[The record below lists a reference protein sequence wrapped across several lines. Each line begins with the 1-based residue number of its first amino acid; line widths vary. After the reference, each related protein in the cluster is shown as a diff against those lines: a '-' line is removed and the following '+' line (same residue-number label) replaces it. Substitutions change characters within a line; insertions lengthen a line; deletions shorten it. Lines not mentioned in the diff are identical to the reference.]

1 MRGIGNKNIQETK
14 SDFSTKFDRLYAT
27 QKYIA
32 AFDLCIQNFKTS
44 SFEEVQKKAKLVIP
58 KIKNNL
64 EISNVDKFTYDNIV
78 DIFIDS
84 KRKMKMKNGKLKISF
99 SLVEIR
105 KEYKKV
111 YIACHSTVPILLTIL
126 LNIITIFSMCCLGAI
141 IYTRTYWGNGW
152 YEYENGFL
160 ISYSIAI
167 GMPTFLGVFI
177 TKKLWNLQHSNRKI
191 LRIIATAL
199 LKIYS
204 NEGI

>member
-32 AFDLCIQNFKTS
+32 AFDLCIQNVKTS
-44 SFEEVQKKAKLVIP
+44 SIEEVQKKAKLVIP

-111 YIACHSTVPILLTIL
+111 YIACHSTVPILLIIL
-126 LNIITIFSMCCLGAI
+126 LNIITIFSMFRLGVL
-141 IYTRTYWGNGW
+141 IYDITYWENGW
-152 YEYENGFL
+152 YEYGFL
-160 ISYSIAI
+160 AFVYIAI
-167 GMPTFLGVFI
+167 MPTLLGVFI

-199 LKIYS
+199 LKTYS
-204 NEGI
+204 NERV

>member
-32 AFDLCIQNFKTS
+32 AFDLCIQNVKTS
-44 SFEEVQKKAKLVIP
+44 SIEEVQKKAELVIP
-58 KIKNNL
+58 KLKGNL
-64 EISNVDKFTYDNIV
+64 ELSNVDKFTYDDIV
-78 DIFIDS
+78 DIFIGT
-84 KRKMKMKNGKLKISF
+84 KHKMKMKNGKLIISF

-105 KEYKKV
+105 KEYKQV

-126 LNIITIFSMCCLGAI
+126 LNIITIFSMWCLGAI
-141 IYTRTYWGNGW
+141 IYARTWW

-177 TKKLWNLQHSNRKI
+177 TKKLWNVQHSNRKI

-199 LKIYS
+199 LKTYS

>member
-32 AFDLCIQNFKTS
+32 AFDLCIQNVKTS
-44 SFEEVQKKAKLVIP
+44 SIEEVQKKAKLVIP

-111 YIACHSTVPILLTIL
+111 YISCHPTVPMLLTIL
-126 LNIITIFSMCCLGAI
+126 LNIITIFSMCCLGVLI
-141 IYTRTYWGNGW
+141 HEITYWENGW

-191 LRIIATAL
+191 LRIIATTL

>member
-32 AFDLCIQNFKTS
+32 AFDLCIQNVKTS
-44 SFEEVQKKAKLVIP
+44 SIEEVQKKAKLVIP

-105 KEYKKV
+105 KEYKQV

-126 LNIITIFSMCCLGAI
+126 LNIITIFSMWCLGAI
-141 IYTRTYWGNGW
+141 IYARTWW
-152 YEYENGFL
+152 YEYENGFFA
-160 ISYSIAI
+160 SVSIAI
-167 GMPTFLGVFI
+167 MPTLLGVFI

-199 LKIYS
+199 LKTYS
-204 NEGI
+204 NERV

>member
-1 MRGIGNKNIQETK
+1 MRGIGNMNTQGTK
-14 SDFSTKFDRLYAT
+14 SDFLTKFDRLYAT

-32 AFDLCIQNFKTS
+32 AFDLCIQNVKTS
-44 SFEEVQKKAKLVIP
+44 SMDEVQKKAELVIP
-58 KIKNNL
+58 KLKGNL
-64 EISNVDKFTYDNIV
+64 ELSNVDKFTYDDIV
-78 DIFIDS
+78 DIFIGT
-84 KRKMKMKNGKLKISF
+84 KHKMKMKNGKLIISF

-105 KEYKKV
+105 KEYKQV

-126 LNIITIFSMCCLGAI
+126 LNIITIFSMWCLGAI
-141 IYTRTYWGNGW
+141 IYARTWW

>member
-1 MRGIGNKNIQETK
+1 MRGIGNKNLQETK

-32 AFDLCIQNFKTS
+32 AFDLCIQNVKTS
-44 SFEEVQKKAKLVIP
+44 SIEEVQKKARLVIP

-64 EISNVDKFTYDNIV
+64 EISNIDKFTYDNIV

-111 YIACHSTVPILLTIL
+111 YISCHPTVPMLLTVL
-126 LNIITIFSMCCLGAI
+126 LSIITIFSMFGLGNI
-141 IYTRTYWGNGW
+141 IITQSLR
-152 YEYENGFL
+152 YEWNEMN
-160 ISYSIAI
+160 SYLVAI
-167 GMPTFLGVFI
+167 GLPVAFGGFI
-177 TKKLWNLQHSNRKI
+177 IKKLWNLQHSNRKI

-199 LKIYS
+199 LKTYS

>member
-1 MRGIGNKNIQETK
+1 MRGIGNTNTVGTK

-32 AFDLCIQNFKTS
+32 AFDLCIQNVKIS
-44 SFEEVQKKAKLVIP
+44 SMDEVQKNVKIVIP
-58 KIKNNL
+58 KIKSNL
-64 EISNVDKFTYDNIV
+64 EISNVEKFTYDDIV
-78 DIFIDS
+78 DIFIGS

-111 YIACHSTVPILLTIL
+111 YISCHPTVPMLLTVL
-126 LNIITIFSMCCLGAI
+126 LSIITIFSMFGLGII
-141 IYTRTYWGNGW
+141 IYIITHSLR
-152 YEYENGFL
+152 YEWNEMN
-160 ISYSIAI
+160 SYLVAI
-167 GMPTFLGVFI
+167 GLPVVFGGFI
-177 TKKLWNLQHSNRKI
+177 IKKLWNLQHSNRKI

-204 NEGI
+204 NERV

>member
-32 AFDLCIQNFKTS
+32 AFDLCIQNVKTS
-44 SFEEVQKKAKLVIP
+44 SIEEVQKKAELVIP
-58 KIKNNL
+58 KLKGNL
-64 EISNVDKFTYDNIV
+64 ELSNVDKFTYDDIV
-78 DIFIDS
+78 DIFIGT
-84 KRKMKMKNGKLKISF
+84 KHKMKMKNGKLIISF

-105 KEYKKV
+105 KEYKQV

-126 LNIITIFSMCCLGAI
+126 LNIITIFSMWCLGAI
-141 IYTRTYWGNGW
+141 IYARTWW

-199 LKIYS
+199 LKTYS
-204 NEGI
+204 NERV

>member
-1 MRGIGNKNIQETK
+1 
-14 SDFSTKFDRLYAT
+14 
-27 QKYIA
+27 
-32 AFDLCIQNFKTS
+32 
-44 SFEEVQKKAKLVIP
+44 
-58 KIKNNL
+58 
-64 EISNVDKFTYDNIV
+64 
-78 DIFIDS
+78 
-84 KRKMKMKNGKLKISF
+84 MKNGKLKISY

-126 LNIITIFSMCCLGAI
+126 LNIITIFSVFGLGSFI
-141 IYTRTYWGNGW
+141 HYITYWGNGL

-160 ISYSIAI
+160 ISNSIAI

-191 LRIIATAL
+191 LRMIATAV
-199 LKIYS
+199 LKTYS

>member
-32 AFDLCIQNFKTS
+32 AFDLCIQNVKTS
-44 SFEEVQKKAKLVIP
+44 SIEEVQKKAELVIP
-58 KIKNNL
+58 KLKGNL
-64 EISNVDKFTYDNIV
+64 ELSNVDKFTYDDIV
-78 DIFIDS
+78 DIFIGT
-84 KRKMKMKNGKLKISF
+84 KHKMKMKNGKLIISF

-105 KEYKKV
+105 KEYKQV

-126 LNIITIFSMCCLGAI
+126 LNIITIFSMWCLGAI
-141 IYTRTYWGNGW
+141 IYARTWL

-199 LKIYS
+199 LKTYS

>member
-1 MRGIGNKNIQETK
+1 MRGIGNTNTVGTK

-32 AFDLCIQNFKTS
+32 AFDLCIQNVKTS
-44 SFEEVQKKAKLVIP
+44 SVDEVQKKAKLVIP
-58 KIKNNL
+58 KLKGNL
-64 EISNVDKFTYDNIV
+64 ELSNVDKFTYDDIV
-78 DIFIDS
+78 DIFIGT
-84 KRKMKMKNGKLKISF
+84 KHKMKMKNGKLKISY

-105 KEYKKV
+105 KEYKKA

-126 LNIITIFSMCCLGAI
+126 LNIITIFSMCVLGVLI
-141 IYTRTYWGNGW
+141 HDITYWENGW

-160 ISYSIAI
+160 VSYSIAI

-177 TKKLWNLQHSNRKI
+177 TKKLWNLQHINRKI

-199 LKIYS
+199 LKTYS
-204 NEGI
+204 NERV

>member
-32 AFDLCIQNFKTS
+32 AFDLCIQNVKTS
-44 SFEEVQKKAKLVIP
+44 SIEEVQKKAKLVIP

-111 YIACHSTVPILLTIL
+111 YISCHPTVPMLLTVL
-126 LNIITIFSMCCLGAI
+126 LSIITIFSMFGLGII
-141 IYTRTYWGNGW
+141 IYIITQSLR
-152 YEYENGFL
+152 YEWNEMN
-160 ISYSIAI
+160 SYLVAI
-167 GMPTFLGVFI
+167 GLPVVFGGFI
-177 TKKLWNLQHSNRKI
+177 IKKLWNLQHINRKI

-199 LKIYS
+199 LKTYS
-204 NEGI
+204 NERV

>member
-32 AFDLCIQNFKTS
+32 AFDLCIQNVKTS
-44 SFEEVQKKAKLVIP
+44 SVDEVQKKAKLVIP
-58 KIKNNL
+58 KLKGNL
-64 EISNVDKFTYDNIV
+64 ELSNVDKFTYDDIV
-78 DIFIDS
+78 DIFIGT
-84 KRKMKMKNGKLKISF
+84 KHKMKMKNGKLKISY

-126 LNIITIFSMCCLGAI
+126 LNIITIFSVFGLASLI
-141 IYTRTYWGNGW
+141 HDITYWGNGW

-160 ISYSIAI
+160 ISNSIAI

-191 LRIIATAL
+191 LRMIATAV
-199 LKIYS
+199 LKTYS

>member
-1 MRGIGNKNIQETK
+1 MRGIGNMNTQGTK

-32 AFDLCIQNFKTS
+32 AFDLCIQNVKTS
-44 SFEEVQKKAKLVIP
+44 SMDEVQKKAELVIP
-58 KIKNNL
+58 KLKGNL
-64 EISNVDKFTYDNIV
+64 ELSNVDKFTYDNIV
-78 DIFIDS
+78 DIFIGS
-84 KRKMKMKNGKLKISF
+84 KRKMRMKNGKLKISF

-111 YIACHSTVPILLTIL
+111 YIACHSTVPILLIIL
-126 LNIITIFSMCCLGAI
+126 LNIITIFSMFLLGVL
-141 IYTRTYWGNGW
+141 IYDITYWGNGW

>member
-32 AFDLCIQNFKTS
+32 EFDLCIQNVKTYS
-44 SFEEVQKKAKLVIP
+44 IEEVQKKAKLVIP

-99 SLVEIR
+99 SLVLYVC
-105 KEYKKV
+105 KLSNTYD
-111 YIACHSTVPILLTIL
+111 
-126 LNIITIFSMCCLGAI
+126 
-141 IYTRTYWGNGW
+141 IY
-152 YEYENGFL
+152 
-160 ISYSIAI
+160 
-167 GMPTFLGVFI
+167 
-177 TKKLWNLQHSNRKI
+177 
-191 LRIIATAL
+191 
-199 LKIYS
+199 
-204 NEGI
+204 